1 MELGELIS
9 VYRRQA
15 GLTIDELAAKSGVPK
30 GTINKIIGGITKA
43 PTLDNVKAIARALGL
58 RLADFDD
65 EPQLAEFFTAS
76 EQEIIENYRNLDEH
90 GREMVDLVIDGE
102 LKRIAQKSQSAHTL
116 NSDEDSAIRFP
127 MPYYRQASSVG
138 FGDWADSECAE
149 KIMLVK
155 EPPFGAAFII
165 PVNGDSM
172 EPTYPDGCKVF
183 VRPQH
188 EIRDGQVG
196 IFFMD
201 GKLWLKELGN
211 KELISH
217 NDRYPPQ
224 PFREDLRC
232 WGLVVGICDDSYLG
246 I

>member
-76 EQEIIENYRNLDEH
+76 EQKIIENYRNLDEH

-138 FGDWADSECAE
+138 FGD
-149 KIMLVK
+149 
-155 EPPFGAAFII
+155 
-165 PVNGDSM
+165 
-172 EPTYPDGCKVF
+172 
-183 VRPQH
+183 
-188 EIRDGQVG
+188 
-196 IFFMD
+196 
-201 GKLWLKELGN
+201 
-211 KELISH
+211 
-217 NDRYPPQ
+217 
-224 PFREDLRC
+224 
-232 WGLVVGICDDSYLG
+232 
-246 I
+246 